1 MPRLSYASVEDAFL
15 ELANA
20 SQLRIAVES
29 ARRYVSEG
37 IRVPSCFFPLEHLAG
52 WHMLGMPHAGAFHVY
67 VIEISLGSRI

>member
-20 SQLRIAVES
+20 SHLRIAVES

-37 IRVPSCFFPLEHLAG
+37 IRVREINTSLLLLEHLAG
-52 WHMLGMPHAGAFHVY
+52 WHHVLWMLT
-67 VIEISLGSRI
+67 GSSFVLICG